1 MVVNYII
8 KKTLFSVTNCI
19 CMQLITTKAYSSG
32 YYNQPIKSHYDQV
45 LKSQREKLRNRN
57 EPECSVRTLTP
68 NSV

>member
-19 CMQLITTKAYSSG
+19 CMQLITSKV
-32 YYNQPIKSHYDQV
+32 YYNQPIKSHYDQA